1 MRSEKNTKIS
11 SLLYRLWQHLEKRR
25 KKQFLL
31 ILIITILNVFAEV
44 VSLGALIPFLGVL
57 VSPEKVFE
65 QGVVKDIAVVFGLQT
80 PTSIVT
86 PLTLL
91 FVGAILLTGVFRIAH
106 LKATVKVTFGC
117 GADLSEKLYQTILN
131 QNYSQHLKLSSAS
144 IISGM
149 GKVDVAVNSLSQ
161 VVRLVSSF
169 ILTISIVA
177 ALIYVNPNIALT
189 SFAFFGVAYVLINV
203 AVKARVKSNS
213 VAIAE
218 NKTKTIK
225 LLQDGLGGVRDIILD
240 KTQEVFLRLYKDA
253 DKELRDAESSN
264 SIIEGSPRFLMEAVG
279 MVFVAMLAYM
289 LSVRDGGIQNSLP
302 LLGMLA
308 LSAQRMLPALQQ
320 AYNAW
325 TAIKGHQSSLI
336 EVVSLL
342 DLPPELGVLVS
353 SEKLS
358 FDNTIQLTDVSFY
371 YSQPSILAVKKIN
384 LRLNRGERIGII
396 GATGSG
402 KSTLIDIIM
411 GLLAPTSGAMSIDG
425 KEITPEIIASWRR
438 NVAHVPQSIFLNDG
452 SIRDNIAFGIKK
464 DKVNEARIKEAAR
477 CACITEFV
485 EKMPDGYNSL
495 IGERGVM
502 LSGGERQRLGIARA
516 LYKDSEVIILDEAT
530 SALDVETEKKV
541 MDSIE
546 ALPTRKTVV
555 MIAHRLSTVVN
566 CDIIYVMNNGEIVDY
581 GTYQDIS
588 TRGIYIKADANMEQ
602 LRERVTND

>member
-1 MRSEKNTKIS
+1 MEPNKNIKIT

-31 ILIITILNVFAEV
+31 ILIITILNAFAEV

-57 VSPEKVFE
+57 VSPEKVFK
-65 QGVVKDIAVVFGLQT
+65 QAVVQDIAVVFGFQT

-91 FVGAILLTGVFRIAH
+91 FIGAILLAGLFRIAH
-106 LKATVKVTFGC
+106 LRATVKVTFGC
-117 GADLSEKLYQTILN
+117 GADLSEKLYRTILN
-131 QNYSQHLKLSSAS
+131 QNYSQHLKLSSAA

-169 ILTISIVA
+169 LLTISIVA
-177 ALIYVNPNIALT
+177 ALLYVNSTTALT
-189 SFAFFGVAYVLINV
+189 SFAFFAVAYVLINV
-203 AVKARVKSNS
+203 SVKARVKSNS
-213 VAIAE
+213 VAIAK

-240 KTQEVFLRLYKDA
+240 KTQEIFLRLYKDA

-289 LSVRDGGIQNSLP
+289 LSVRGGGIQSSLP

-325 TAIKGHQSSLI
+325 TAIKGHQSSLT
-336 EVVSLL
+336 EVVGLL
-342 DLPPELGVLVS
+342 DLPPELGVLVGR
-353 SEKLS
+353 EKLS
-358 FDNTIQLTDVSFY
+358 FQNTIQLTDVSFF
-371 YSQPSILAVKKIN
+371 YSQPSILAVKKIS
-384 LRLNRGERIGII
+384 LRIIRGERIGII

-402 KSTLIDIIM
+402 KSTLIDILM
-411 GLLAPTSGAMSIDG
+411 GLLAPTFGKMSIDG
-425 KEITPEIIASWRR
+425 QEMTPEVISNWRR
-438 NVAHVPQSIFLNDG
+438 NVAHVPQNIFLTDG
-452 SIRDNIAFGIKK
+452 SIRENIAFGIKK
-464 DKVNEARIKEAAR
+464 EEVNEARIREAAR

-485 EKMPDGYNSL
+485 ERMPDGYNSL

-516 LYKDSEVIILDEAT
+516 LYKESEIIILDEAT

-555 MIAHRLSTVVN
+555 MIAHRLSTIVN
-566 CDIIYVMNNGEIVDY
+566 CDKIYVMNNGEIVDF
-581 GTYQDIS
+581 GTYQEVS
-588 TRGIYIKADANMEQ
+588 SRGIYIKADVNMEQ
-602 LRERVTND
+602 RRESYK